1 MKKISFLLMLA
12 LLLTSVT
19 AVMAE
24 EPPTPTYTEFWDG
37 RGTDSE
43 RCDLAGQEG
52 RPVTGWIHWVFA
64 TKGDSTDALLTL
76 GGTGSGAYA
85 PGAPLVADI
94 WHFYTPFF
102 ELDGLTAKIELFG
115 GMPGTG
121 GGLVISDYCPGYYE
135 ELDVTKT
142 VNTSY
147 TREHFWDIDKKVET
161 EFGYE
166 LDGFPKIWLYTD
178 GGGDEKATWTVDV
191 TYEGYEDSAF
201 YVWGDIT
208 IENIG
213 TLDAVILSVED
224 VLGGVPIDVSCPVT
238 FPYTLLV
245 GETLTCTYSEDGYF
259 EGSNEV
265 EVTTER
271 DTYTDSK
278 PIVWGAPSSEIN
290 KTITVKDLSDLFGEV
305 VLGQVTEP
313 NDATFTYEKHFKWA
327 DYGADNCGH
336 FKYDNTAWIVETG
349 QEASATLLVNVQ
361 CFVYQTAYAK
371 GDNAIC
377 FIPTFSNWGWTNK
390 IGPAPA
396 VYSWDLWAAA
406 AKCDTSKGTLV
417 GSVHVVYN
425 EDGHV
430 YVHYE
435 VMAGYLLKETH
446 VYAGYEMFPK
456 IKTKYTI
463 APGAYTNASPF
474 DGGYVYVIAHAV
486 VGLPDP
492 NFGPMP

>member
-1 MKKISFLLMLA
+1 MKKISFLLILA

-19 AVMAE
+19 AVMASAE
-24 EPPTPTYTEFWDG
+24 PTYTEPWNG

-43 RCDLAGQEG
+43 HCEYAGDFG
-52 RPVTGWIHWVFA
+52 RPETGWIHWVFS
-64 TKGDSTDALLTL
+64 TKGESTDALLTL

-85 PGAPLVADI
+85 PGEPLTANI

-102 ELDGLTAKIELFG
+102 ELEGLTAVIELFG
-115 GMPGTG
+115 GDPGPG

-166 LDGFPKIWLYTD
+166 LDGLPKIWLYTD
-178 GGGDEKATWTVDV
+178 GSGDEKATWTVDV
-191 TYEGYEDSAF
+191 SYKGYEDKEF
-201 YVWGDIT
+201 KVWGNIK

-224 VLGGVPIDVSCPVT
+224 VLGGVPIDVLCPVT
-238 FPYTLLV
+238 FPYTLPV
-245 GETLTCTYSEDGYF
+245 GETLTCTYGEDGNF
-259 EGSNEV
+259 EGYNEV

-271 DTYTDSK
+271 YTYTDSK
-278 PIVWGAPSSEIN
+278 LIVWGEPDTEIN

-336 FKYDNTAWIVETG
+336 FEYDNTAWIVETD

-361 CFVYQTAYAK
+361 CFVYQTAYAM
-371 GDNAIC
+371 GGTSTC
-377 FIPTFSNWGWTNK
+377 FIPIFSNWGWTNK

-396 VYSWDLWAAA
+396 VYSWDLWAGAA
-406 AKCDTSKGTLV
+406 QCDTSKGTLV
-417 GSVHVVYN
+417 GSVHVVYD
-425 EDGHV
+425 EDG
-430 YVHYE
+430 YVHVFYE

-446 VYAGYEMFPK
+446 VYAGYGMFPVVK
-456 IKTKYTI
+456 GKQTV

-492 NFGPMP
+492 NFGP